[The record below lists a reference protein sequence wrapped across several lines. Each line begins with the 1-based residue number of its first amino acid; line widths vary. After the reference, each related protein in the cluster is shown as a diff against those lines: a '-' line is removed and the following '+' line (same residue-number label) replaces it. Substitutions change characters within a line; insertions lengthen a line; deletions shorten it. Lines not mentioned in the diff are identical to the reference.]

1 MQKIVRKL
9 NKNSVYSY
17 SLNIPKE
24 IVERYGWKGKQ
35 KLTLEDKGNGVLIVK
50 DWRKR

>member
-9 NKNSVYSY
+9 NKNSTYSY

-35 KLTLEDKGNGVLIVK
+35 KLTLEDKGNGTLIVK